1 MNCELPS
8 ILTFGQ
14 YIIEFV
20 KIVLILSIFIVITLF
35 IVGTKYKQYVKDNWI
50 EYRCNPLVMPFAGY
64 FGQNSKENFSNCLM
78 QVFNGY
84 SFDMLKPIN
93 FNISLIGGILK
104 DFTHNIQSIRKFFF
118 TFRNLFLKFVEGIM
132 KRIQDGASTLQY
144 LITKL
149 KATLERLWGILVTV
163 IYVGFTAIDTMT
175 SVWNGPIGGFAKFF
189 CFDGESQVI
198 MSNGKKKK
206 ISEININD
214 EIYLGGRVIGNMIFS
229 AENNVLCKYKNV
241 IVSCNHLVKHNGEW
255 KRLYEIQDKEIINNY
270 DKPFIYCL
278 VTENNLIVINDTIF
292 SDYIE
297 TSEVVINSKVKEMV
311 ISHLNGTDY
320 INKILYKKTVKDYYC
335 SGFSGETLIM
345 MKGGLKKIKNIKI
358 GDITFEGKK
367 ITGIILQ
374 RPICEE
380 ICKLDEIILS
390 ASNIIFYQGKWKQV
404 RDIENISYIYYKQF
418 VYNVCVEDNILQIG
432 KYTFRDYSE
441 TDNNEVCSNINN
453 YIDHYLRVIY

>member
-1 MNCELPS
+1 M
-8 ILTFGQ
+8 
-14 YIIEFV
+14 
-20 KIVLILSIFIVITLF
+20 
-35 IVGTKYKQYVKDNWI
+35 
-50 EYRCNPLVMPFAGY
+50 
-64 FGQNSKENFSNCLM
+64 
-78 QVFNGY
+78 
-84 SFDMLKPIN
+84 
-93 FNISLIGGILK
+93 
-104 DFTHNIQSIRKFFF
+104 
-118 TFRNLFLKFVEGIM
+118 
-132 KRIQDGASTLQY
+132 
-144 LITKL
+144 
-149 KATLERLWGILVTV
+149 
-163 IYVGFTAIDTMT
+163 
-175 SVWNGPIGGFAKFF
+175 
-189 CFDGESQVI
+189 
-198 MSNGKKKK
+198 
-206 ISEININD
+206 
-214 EIYLGGRVIGNMIFS
+214 
-229 AENNVLCKYKNV
+229 
-241 IVSCNHLVKHNGEW
+241 
-255 KRLYEIQDKEIINNY
+255 
-270 DKPFIYCL
+270 
-278 VTENNLIVINDTIF
+278 TENNLIVINDTIF

-320 INKILYKKTVKDYYC
+320 INKILYKTTVKNYYC